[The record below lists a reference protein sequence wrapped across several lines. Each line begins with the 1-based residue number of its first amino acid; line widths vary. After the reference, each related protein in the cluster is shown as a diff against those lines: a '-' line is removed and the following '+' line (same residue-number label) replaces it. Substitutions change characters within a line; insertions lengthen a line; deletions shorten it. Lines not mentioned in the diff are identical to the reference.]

1 MNSISIL
8 RFTITVQCAV
18 LGLWDRATELRD
30 GADERGEGV
39 ISTAIAVLI
48 MAVIGAAMYG
58 AYLVL
63 FNNTNDAVTSR
74 INEISG

>member
-1 MNSISIL
+1 MSGRSS
-8 RFTITVQCAV
+8 V
-18 LGLWDRATELRD
+18 DD
-30 GADERGEGV
+30 
-39 ISTAIAVLI
+39 
-48 MAVIGAAMYG
+48 GAAMYG